1 MKLFEMSMQIR
12 TRILD
17 GRSALLCKDNCKV
30 EGLAPSFAESW
41 TLVFIHKTF
50 QIHSTFSYS
59 LMASIK
65 GTDKILL
72 CFSFSRHNHLL
83 TSFHWPHFLFDPLAN
98 IDTDINVLL
107 FKSSLFTIVINI
119 MSAIQG
125 KWKIFI
131 RVLYR
136 KLNII
141 SHSWWKMFLSINFH
155 YHNELSPLTR
165 SGVKWGLKIT
175 SDWS

>member
-1 MKLFEMSMQIR
+1 MQIR

-17 GRSALLCKDNCKV
+17 RRPALLCKDNCKV
-30 EGLAPSFAESW
+30 EGLDPSSGESW
-41 TLVFIHKTF
+41 ALVFIHKIS

-72 CFSFSRHNHLL
+72 RFIFQGITIHYLPTLFFTDHI
-83 TSFHWPHFLFDPLAN
+83 FLFNPLAN
-98 IDTDINVLL
+98 IDADINVLL
-107 FKSSLFTIVINI
+107 SRNSLFIIVINM

-125 KWKIFI
+125 KCKIFT

-136 KLNII
+136 KLKIF
-141 SHSWWKMFLSINFH
+141 SH
-155 YHNELSPLTR
+155 
-165 SGVKWGLKIT
+165 G
-175 SDWS
+175 

>member
-1 MKLFEMSMQIR
+1 MQIR

-17 GRSALLCKDNCKV
+17 RRSALLCKDNCKV
-30 EGLAPSFAESW
+30 EGLAPSSGESW
-41 TLVFIHKTF
+41 ALVFIHKIS

-72 CFSFSRHNHLL
+72 CFYFSRHNYSL
-83 TSFHWPHFLFDPLAN
+83 SSYFVFHWPHFLFNPLAN
-98 IDTDINVLL
+98 IDADINVLL
-107 FKSSLFTIVINI
+107 SRNCLLIIVINM

-125 KWKIFI
+125 KCKIFT

-136 KLNII
+136 KLKIF
-141 SHSWWKMFLSINFH
+141 SHGWWKKVPP
-155 YHNELSPLTR
+155 Y
-165 SGVKWGLKIT
+165 
-175 SDWS
+175 